1 MWNVARSGE
10 QCLVPVLALRLTHKS
25 VNKNMA
31 FGDSHAPRQES
42 VYKLL
47 NDFIPGNE
55 QPEHMEP
62 LDVFLH
68 EALGHM
74 TGMPWDNFDIAH
86 VHPSDMSKLYMSKL
100 SRGMPG
106 AILT

>member
-47 NDFIPGNE
+47 NDPIVGRTVLPSGWYKQFARRTR
-55 QPEHMEP
+55 QPK
-62 LDVFLH
+62 
-68 EALGHM
+68 
-74 TGMPWDNFDIAH
+74 TAH
-86 VHPSDMSKLYMSKL
+86 AAVHIYLYVYICTLACAHFKVVVWY
-100 SRGMPG
+100 
-106 AILT
+106 